1 MSNSKIKSN
10 GKVLPNKFVDLNF
23 QLFVIFSVFLPGT
36 DKRKVNNLNVLF
48 EDISILTTS
57 AFFDYKIS
65 LNQEILPDRRFV
77 NVSIYSWAM
86 MSKTVYTIIT
96 HLFDKILKILFVIIL
111 NLQNNTI
118 ISTYL

>member
-1 MSNSKIKSN
+1 M
-10 GKVLPNKFVDLNF
+10 DLNF

-96 HLFDKILKILFVIIL
+96 HLFAKILKILFVIL